1 MNLDGLGS
9 SQCREDKGLG
19 RIQRIEPCSRFQLL
33 VDSNR
38 PGPTGLLT
46 RLGDKSV
53 QTIQTSLPT
62 LTDRASRLE
71 EHDPVHTHRRERFH
85 RQFKLRSANPTNSQN
100 EGKRRFRIEA
110 TISRDLKKPTIGSQN
125 GVPPLPGHSVSN
137 RNDLARSL
145 SQNLEQAI
153 ALVPVQPD
161 PTVTVGLLINNEQF
175 HERLVRYQ
183 GEREPGSSLSGAP
196 RPFDQ

>member
-62 LTDRASRLE
+62 LIM
-71 EHDPVHTHRRERFH
+71 RFA
-85 RQFKLRSANPTNSQN
+85 QSA
-100 EGKRRFRIEA
+100 
-110 TISRDLKKPTIGSQN
+110 
-125 GVPPLPGHSVSN
+125 
-137 RNDLARSL
+137 RN
-145 SQNLEQAI
+145 QEY
-153 ALVPVQPD
+153 
-161 PTVTVGLLINNEQF
+161 
-175 HERLVRYQ
+175 VRVRWFFPSAH
-183 GEREPGSSLSGAP
+183 GTTSTRTPHV
-196 RPFDQ
+196 